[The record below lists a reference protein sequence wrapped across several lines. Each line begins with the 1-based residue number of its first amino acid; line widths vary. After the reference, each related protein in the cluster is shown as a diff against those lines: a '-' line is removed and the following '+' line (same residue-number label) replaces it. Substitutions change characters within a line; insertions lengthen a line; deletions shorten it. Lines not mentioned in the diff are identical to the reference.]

1 MNEDKKQIVRF
12 AKVIQVDT
20 NGKPLENNTPV
31 VNKVVVVQKDKKNPI
46 NILLI
51 TGIILIIIALILF
64 GIFYVLPRI

>member
-20 NGKPLENNTPV
+20 NGKPIENNTPV